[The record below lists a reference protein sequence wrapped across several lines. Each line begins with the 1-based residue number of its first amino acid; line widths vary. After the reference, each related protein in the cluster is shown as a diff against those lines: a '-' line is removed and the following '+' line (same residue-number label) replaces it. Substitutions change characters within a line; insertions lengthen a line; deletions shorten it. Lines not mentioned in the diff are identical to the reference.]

1 MVFVFKHPSF
11 YKNLKSNK
19 TETPKKNGN
28 TQNTENTQ
36 HSQHSETAKTNSLNI
51 LKNKN
56 K

>member
-28 TQNTENTQ
+28 TQNTKNTQ